1 MIYGL
6 DENIYNW
13 YDMTIKKKVE
23 RIISKG
29 GDVASDKEPKKYK
42 SVLLRIPADFL
53 NLINEEVKK
62 RVGLNRNA
70 WILEAMQEKRERQ
83 S

>member
-1 MIYGL
+1 M

-29 GDVASDKEPKKYK
+29 GDVASDKESKKYK
-42 SVLLRIPADFL
+42 SVLLRIPAEFL
-53 NLINEEVKK
+53 DLIDEEVKK
-62 RVGLNRNA
+62 RIGLTRNA
-70 WILEAMQEKRERQ
+70 WILEALQEKRERQ